1 MLEEEGRLETGQNDT
16 SKWNCNN
23 YNNVINGE
31 NNMNIN
37 VPLSSLDGK
46 EQLKVET
53 QKDLIG
59 EFMKVLSLAHM
70 CVAEAFTNKNG

>member
-1 MLEEEGRLETGQNDT
+1 M
-16 SKWNCNN
+16 
-23 YNNVINGE
+23 NGE
-31 NNMNIN
+31 KNSSIN

-46 EQLKVET
+46 EQLIVET